1 MAVKTASKRKIK
13 SFDVG
18 TQDEV
23 LNEVLSAGK
32 KNLAYKEGSVIPYEQ
47 YLIENEP
54 LIIEEP
60 VDSILSDSV
69 ANNCEFKPKYSI
81 KSYKVQP
88 FFKSFK
94 KR

>member
-54 LIIEEP
+54 H
-60 VDSILSDSV
+60 
-69 ANNCEFKPKYSI
+69 
-81 KSYKVQP
+81 P
-88 FFKSFK
+88 F
-94 KR
+94 

>member
-32 KNLAYKEGSVIPYEQ
+32 RTW
-47 YLIENEP
+47 LIRK
-54 LIIEEP
+54 
-60 VDSILSDSV
+60 
-69 ANNCEFKPKYSI
+69 A
-81 KSYKVQP
+81 
-88 FFKSFK
+88 
-94 KR
+94 R

>member
-69 ANNCEFKPKYSI
+69 A
-81 KSYKVQP
+81 SYEDVHERSVQE
-88 FFKSFK
+88 SFS
-94 KR
+94 RPLSR